1 MSVNIS
7 LKNVS
12 LKYPIYNTY
21 KSFRSL
27 ITGKYKKKIN
37 IIKALK
43 NINLNIYKGEKVAL
57 LGRNGSGKTT
67 LLKTIGGIYNPSE
80 GELIVN
86 KKYSTLFDIDMGMNN
101 EATGLENIYLMGYLR
116 GLNSKQI
123 DEKLSKIVEFSELE
137 NFINIPITA
146 YSSGMIVRLATA
158 IAIEINTDILLID
171 EFFGAGDQKFKD
183 KTVNVLINKIN
194 EIETLVFATHD
205 LKLAKSI
212 CNRFVTL
219 EDGQIINDTKNISG
233 Y

>member
-7 LKNVS
+7 LKNIS

-86 KKYSTLFDIDMGMNN
+86 KKYPISVPIGNKKGN
-101 EATGLENIYLMGYLR
+101 HQTG
-116 GLNSKQI
+116 
-123 DEKLSKIVEFSELE
+123 
-137 NFINIPITA
+137 FI
-146 YSSGMIVRLATA
+146 
-158 IAIEINTDILLID
+158 
-171 EFFGAGDQKFKD
+171 
-183 KTVNVLINKIN
+183 
-194 EIETLVFATHD
+194 
-205 LKLAKSI
+205 
-212 CNRFVTL
+212 
-219 EDGQIINDTKNISG
+219 
-233 Y
+233 

>member
-1 MSVNIS
+1 
-7 LKNVS
+7 
-12 LKYPIYNTY
+12 
-21 KSFRSL
+21 
-27 ITGKYKKKIN
+27 
-37 IIKALK
+37 
-43 NINLNIYKGEKVAL
+43 
-57 LGRNGSGKTT
+57 
-67 LLKTIGGIYNPSE
+67 
-80 GELIVN
+80 
-86 KKYSTLFDIDMGMNN
+86 MGMNN
-101 EATGLENIYLMGYLR
+101 EATGLENIYFMGYLR

-171 EFFGAGDQKFKD
+171 EFFGAGDQNFKD

-219 EDGQIINDTKNISG
+219 EDV
-233 Y
+233 